1 MWMRRTQ
8 HGAFGTSG
16 IEALSRRAIK
26 QSAQHVSSPSRSR
39 GDLMARS
46 VKIAR
51 SAAPAKVAPQ
61 RKKVTTRTAQQR
73 RVQGSPRVRA
83 VPQAAVST
91 RSRRLVLAGLVVSF
105 LAIAMMMLVVIFQ
118 TRIAETQLNI
128 DEIESQIAAE
138 RDRYDALRLERS
150 SLREPSRLVSEATA
164 MGMVPGN
171 GTDFISVDPLTVA
184 QVLVS
189 TGGVDPELLSVSHDP
204 LVNYGA
210 VKSTIGDRP

>member
-1 MWMRRTQ
+1 M
-8 HGAFGTSG
+8 
-16 IEALSRRAIK
+16 
-26 QSAQHVSSPSRSR
+26 AQ
-39 GDLMARS
+39 S
-46 VKIAR
+46 VKVAR
-51 SAAPAKVAPQ
+51 SAPQAKSAPQ

-73 RVQGSPRVRA
+73 RTQTSPAIRKA
-83 VPQAAVST
+83 PQVVVSK
-91 RSRRLVLAGLVVSF
+91 RSRRLVLAGLTISF
-105 LAIAMMMLVVIFQ
+105 VAIAMMMLVVIFQ

-128 DEIESQIAAE
+128 DKIESQISAE

-150 SLREPSRLVSEATA
+150 SLRDPARLVSEATA

-171 GTDFISVDPLTVA
+171 GTDFVSVDPVTVA
-184 QVLVS
+184 QVLVA

>member
-1 MWMRRTQ
+1 
-8 HGAFGTSG
+8 
-16 IEALSRRAIK
+16 
-26 QSAQHVSSPSRSR
+26 
-39 GDLMARS
+39 MARS

-51 SAAPAKVAPQ
+51 SAAPAKVAPT

-73 RVQGSPRVRA
+73 RVQGSPKVRA

-91 RSRRLVLAGLVVSF
+91 RSRRLVIAGLFVSF
-105 LAIAMMMLVVIFQ
+105 LAIAMMMLVVVFQ

-189 TGGVDPELLSVSHDP
+189 TGGVDPELLAVSHDP